1 MILWGF
7 LVVAAFGLGQLFLLL
22 IYLFLFITWF
32 TLLFQV
38 WTDIFRDRQMGG
50 IARVLW
56 LAFTIAAPF
65 LGVFVYLLTHGQ
77 RMAEN
82 QLAAARAQQ
91 EAVRGFIRE
100 ATGSSGAEELHRL
113 VELRDRGEITAEEFA
128 VMKARI
134 VS

>member
-1 MILWGF
+1 MVLMI
-7 LVVAAFGLGQLFLLL
+7 AAIGLGQLFLLL

-38 WTDIFRDRQMGG
+38 WTDIFRDREMGG

-56 LAFTIAAPF
+56 LVFTIVAPF
-65 LGVFVYLLTHGQ
+65 LGVFVYLLSHGQ

-82 QLAAARAQQ
+82 QLAAARAQE
-91 EAVRGFIRE
+91 EAVRGYIRQ
-100 ATGSSGAEELHRL
+100 AAGSSGAEELHRL
-113 VELRDRGEITAEEFA
+113 VELRDKGAITAEEFA